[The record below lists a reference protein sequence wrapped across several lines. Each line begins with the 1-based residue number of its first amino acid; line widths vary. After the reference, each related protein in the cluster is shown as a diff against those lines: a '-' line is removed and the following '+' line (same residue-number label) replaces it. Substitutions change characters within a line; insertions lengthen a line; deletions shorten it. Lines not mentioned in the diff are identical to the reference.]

1 MTSSPSFHMAA
12 VAAPVQGELDVLDT
26 DQATVL
32 FRIPEGTIFGE
43 PEVVR
48 LLAGHNDS
56 GNAHTESSAT
66 LDKVGY
72 LARISS
78 FASVRYVSGKR

>member
-1 MTSSPSFHMAA
+1 M
-12 VAAPVQGELDVLDT
+12 

-43 PEVVR
+43 PEIVR

-66 LDKVGY
+66 LDKVGC
-72 LARISS
+72 LGRIYFTCLHCSRQQQPQWQNQERN
-78 FASVRYVSGKR
+78 ATA